1 MQSSETNS
9 KYWCAR
15 TSATRAGRL
24 AGIIL
29 LFVVALCWNNLA
41 LAQRTTG
48 TLRGQVIDPAGAV
61 VAECEVSAVN
71 EATGVSLK
79 TTTSSAGTY
88 SFPTVLPG
96 TYTVIVDGKGFKRT
110 VKKGVTVL
118 VDQDNVADARLE
130 IGTTAETVEVVAGA
144 TAIQTTSSDLNNNFN
159 SQDVLSLPSA
169 AGVLN
174 GSPLNLAILAP
185 NVVATPGGTQ
195 GVGGSV
201 GGTRPRD
208 NNFTV
213 DGVDD
218 NNLGVTGN
226 NSTVIPDAVSE
237 FALTTNQFSAEY
249 GHSAGGQFSLITKT
263 GTNALHGSGEWYS
276 QNRNFNSVDNLTEQA
291 ITAGTI
297 PGMPAFDNNR
307 FGGTVGGPII
317 KDKLFFFGAYEYT
330 TLHGAGAP
338 VALSTAPTAEGLSLL
353 NGMAAD
359 PAVQAALADFPVAPS
374 NNAGTLLVNGTPIP
388 VGSLVDIS
396 PNFQRE
402 HDAQFNVDYT
412 RGHHQFGG
420 RFTFNQEKF
429 ILPASIPS
437 PLWDQNEPVNNRKV
451 ALTDAWTASNNI
463 VNDLR
468 LQYSYYFLGLL
479 APCTPGVNCQPTISL
494 NDLFSANTT
503 GAADNQHQKQSSYQ
517 IKDTLSWV
525 HGKHTFK
532 FGGEYNHFIV
542 PQFFLSRSTGNYA
555 YSSTSDFIN
564 DAVPDVIALRG
575 AGSGSFLGTQ
585 SLISGFAQDDIKVTP
600 RLTLNLGLRYE
611 FWTNPVG
618 SNLQALNSVSN
629 VPGVVSFGV
638 PATDK
643 NNFGPRVGFAYD
655 PTGSGKTA
663 IRGGFGV
670 SYDVKFQN
678 FASITL
684 PPQLQSE
691 LNASSA
697 CTLTP
702 TPSWCATQAGFL
714 AGGGLPQTYIPPT
727 GQADARNLTSSFID
741 PTVMPK
747 IFTWSLGVQ
756 HELYKNATIEVRY
769 LGTRG
774 LELPVQFR
782 RNDITY
788 FDAGGTPL
796 PTYLNPSSIP
806 STYSASTPTDTN
818 FYTFVFNDEAAG
830 FGPYGAGNTV
840 PGLTSNTPNTYQ
852 QFGFFGFV
860 TADPPKGSSIYH
872 AGSVTFTQR
881 TRSLNVNASYT
892 YSHAIDDATNEFNT
906 SALNPRRA
914 QDSNNLNED
923 RSNSDLDVPNK
934 FTLAISYQLPN
945 VKSENRFAKALLN
958 GFQLGTIFFAQSGQP
973 ITLQSG
979 VDSNG
984 NTDAAGDRIVFNR
997 DGVGNTGS
1005 DVFPVC
1011 ESIAGTTSGVP
1022 VGQTYIGSTPFT
1034 AAPLQGCA
1042 VNHSGPFEN
1051 LGAGFDPAIGY
1062 TPVDPKAKYVVA
1074 GSGAVTNVG
1083 RNSFRTPGFSNFNL
1097 SLSKSI
1103 HFSETKSL
1111 QLRADAFN
1119 VLNHPSYALSNG
1131 SVFNAAG
1138 IAAALANGGYAQPAN
1153 AAFLNATNFG
1163 GGIRQMT
1170 LGLKFL
1176 F

>member
-1 MQSSETNS
+1 MRIGAKNS
-9 KYWCAR
+9 KYRFLKAIR
-15 TSATRAGRL
+15 EGRFSI
-24 AGIIL
+24 GIGSLI
-29 LFVVALCWNNLA
+29 LA
-41 LAQRTTG
+41 LFCSGLAVAQRTTG

-61 VAECEVSAVN
+61 IGSADVTAIN
-71 EATGVSLK
+71 EATGVSQK
-79 TTTSSAGTY
+79 TASSAAGTY
-88 SFPTVLPG
+88 NFPTMLPG
-96 TYTVIVDGKGFKRT
+96 SYTVTVDIKGFKRYI
-110 VKKGVTVL
+110 KKDVTVL
-118 VDQDNVADARLE
+118 ADQDNVADARLE
-130 IGTTAETVEVVAGA
+130 IGTAAETVEVVAGA
-144 TAIQTTSSDLNNNFN
+144 AAVQTTSSDINNNFD
-159 SQDVLSLPSA
+159 SKDVLNLPSA

-195 GVGGSV
+195 GIGGSV
-201 GGTRPRD
+201 GGMRVRD

-218 NNLGVTGN
+218 NNLGTTGN

-249 GHSAGGQFSLITKT
+249 GHSAGGQFSLLTKT
-263 GTNALHGSGEWYS
+263 GTNSLHGSGEWYA
-276 QNRNFNSVDNLTEQA
+276 QNRNFNSVDNLTQA
-291 ITAGTI
+291 AIADGTL
-297 PGMPAFDNNR
+297 PGMPAYDNNR
-307 FGGTVGGPII
+307 FGGTIGGPIV

-338 VALSTAPTAEGLSLL
+338 VKLSTAPTAEGLSLL

-359 PAVQAALADFPVAPS
+359 PAVQAALADFPIAPA
-374 NNAGTLLVNGTPIP
+374 NNAGTMLVNGTPIP
-388 VGSLVDIS
+388 IGSLVDVG

-412 RGHHQFGG
+412 RGRHQFGG

-429 ILPASIPS
+429 IVPASIPS
-437 PLWDQNEPVNNRKV
+437 PIWNQEEPVNNRKV
-451 ALTDAWTASNNI
+451 ALTDAWTVSNNV

-468 LQYSYYFLGLL
+468 LQYSYYFLGIQD
-479 APCTPGVNCQPTISL
+479 PCTAGVNCQPGIEL
-494 NDLFSANTT
+494 NDLYSANTT
-503 GAADNQHQKQSSYQ
+503 GAGDNQHQRQSSYQ
-517 IKDTLSWV
+517 LKDTLSWV
-525 HGKHTFK
+525 RGRHTLK
-532 FGGEYNHFIV
+532 FGAEYNHFIV
-542 PQFFLSRSTGNYA
+542 PQFFLARSTGNYV
-555 YSSTSDFIN
+555 YSSTAAFIN
-564 DAVPDVIALRG
+564 DEVPDVAALRD
-575 AGSGSFLGTQ
+575 AGSGNFLGTQ
-585 SLISGFAQDDIKVTP
+585 SLISGFVQDDIKVTP

-618 SNLQALNSVSN
+618 SNEQALNSISN
-629 VPGVVSFGV
+629 VPGVVSFGK

-643 NNFGPRVGFAYD
+643 NNWGPRIGFAYD

-691 LNASSA
+691 LNNTSA

-702 TPSWCATQAGFL
+702 QPSWCATQSGFL
-714 AGGGLPQTYIPPT
+714 AGGGLPQTYVPPT
-727 GQADARNLTSSFID
+727 GQADARALTSSFID

-756 HELYKNATIEVRY
+756 HEIYKNATIEVRY

-774 LELPVQFR
+774 LELPIQYR

-788 FDAGGTPL
+788 FAAGGTPL
-796 PTYLNPSSIP
+796 PTYFDPATIP
-806 STYSASTPTDTN
+806 GTYTAATPTDTN

-830 FGPYGAGNTV
+830 FGPYGANNTV

-860 TADPPKGSSIYH
+860 TGDPPKGSSIYH
-872 AGSVTFTQR
+872 AGSVSFTQKA
-881 TRSLNVNASYT
+881 RSLTINANYT
-892 YSHAIDDATNEFNT
+892 YSHGIDDSTNEFNT

-934 FTLAISYQLPN
+934 FSLAIAYQLPK
-945 VKSENRFAKALLN
+945 VKSENRFATALLN
-958 GFQLGTIFFAQSGQP
+958 GFQLGAIFYAQSGQP

-979 VDSNG
+979 IDTNG
-984 NTDAAGDRIVFNR
+984 NADAAGDRVLFNR
-997 DGVGNTGS
+997 SGVGNTGS

-1011 ESIAGTTSGVP
+1011 ESIAGSTSGVP
-1022 VGQTYIGSTPFT
+1022 IGNTYIGPTPVTQSTV
-1034 AAPLQGCA
+1034 LQGCA
-1042 VNHSGPFEN
+1042 NNPNGPFAN
-1051 LGAGFDPAIGY
+1051 LGGGSDPAIGY
-1062 TPVDPKAKYVVA
+1062 TPVNPKAKYLVA
-1074 GSGAVTNVG
+1074 GPGTVTTVG
-1083 RNSFRTPGFSNFNL
+1083 RNSFRTPGLTNFNL
-1097 SLSKSI
+1097 SLAKNI
-1103 HFSETKSL
+1103 HFGETKFL

-1119 VLNHPSYALSNG
+1119 VLNHPSFALSNG
-1131 SVFNAAG
+1131 SVFSTAG
-1138 IAAALANGGYAQPAN
+1138 TAAALANGGYAQPGS
-1153 AAFLNATNFG
+1153 AAFLDSTAFG

-1170 LGLKFL
+1170 LALKFV